1 MYRFLPAHRF
11 TLTNKKNKTMLS
23 VKDVSLV
30 YETLLSSPGMNEAVR
45 IDMKI
50 SRKAV
55 LLLHQIIE
63 GSLSGKEV
71 QEGVLLSGF
80 ISAETQEE
88 LKGLGTDCLQ
98 KAGLVEMSEKLFR
111 LSNLGKK

>member
-1 MYRFLPAHRF
+1 MM
-11 TLTNKKNKTMLS
+11 TTNEVGQVFDTI
-23 VKDVSLV
+23 
-30 YETLLSSPGMNEAVR
+30 LSSPGMNEAVR
-45 IDMKI
+45 IDVKI

-63 GSLSGKEV
+63 GGLSGKEV
-71 QEGVLLSGF
+71 QEGLLLSDF

>member
-1 MYRFLPAHRF
+1 MM
-11 TLTNKKNKTMLS
+11 TTNEVGQVFDTI
-23 VKDVSLV
+23 
-30 YETLLSSPGMNEAVR
+30 LSSPGMNEAVR

-71 QEGVLLSGF
+71 QEGILLSGF

-88 LKGLGTDCLQ
+88 LKGLGADCLQ